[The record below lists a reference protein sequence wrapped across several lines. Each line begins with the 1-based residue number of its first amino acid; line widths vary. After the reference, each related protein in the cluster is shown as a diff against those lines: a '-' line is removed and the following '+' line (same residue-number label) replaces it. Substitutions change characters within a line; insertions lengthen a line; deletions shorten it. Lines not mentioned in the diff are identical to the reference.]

1 MATTPPQDVPVD
13 VSSSSPDDDDKKI
26 DDHDLHHSRHVTFQS
41 ANNLAADSP
50 LPTEN
55 NIQRRTHGSSN
66 IGNTRRQRA
75 DKRKGDRAK
84 PADIVDRSRNYCRER
99 RIRLTTNLNGNVAQD
114 ASVSSQCNDQYRI
127 APPDESN
134 SILDAFF
141 LLCSLA
147 LEDLASWVYAASFW
161 MVQLFFMA
169 LYLLFVWTFVGFLL
183 VADRYFTSDEYYMK
197 CIANDDTLEEDL
209 NLRHIVEFAFALSWT
224 TFTTVGYGRIAPP
237 GDHAGCYGVRF
248 ICSIE
253 AIMGM
258 GFVSM
263 CSGIFYAK
271 LLRFIGSAPVTFS
284 STLCVQYGKGLTDT
298 AYMSDSSFNTGE
310 GEEPEG
316 NGYYLGI
323 PPSSFGHKGFNPYP
337 VLEFRIV
344 NNRANCPP
352 GKNDIWDAQINAIVE
367 LPLQQC
373 ETAQRRNSLPLDQ
386 YSTNKRINCN
396 LKLSPSFHPNFSRTW
411 FLRHVLDESSPLLK
425 DEVRIHLKERG
436 RWDAKLNNYQ
446 DIRKG
451 LVEFNSIRIMMSGS
465 SALSKGEVYAE
476 KTYTYDDVFI
486 GWKLVGVCFEDGGTM
501 KSSQLCRRSKRRPGL
516 YSEETKTRVDMSLL
530 HDICPQK
537 GADYEP
543 MLAHDE

>member
-1 MATTPPQDVPVD
+1 MATAMAPPPQDMSA
-13 VSSSSPDDDDKKI
+13 SSLDGDDKKI
-26 DDHDLHHSRHVTFQS
+26 DDPDLHHSRHVTFQS
-41 ANNLAADSP
+41 AKKKAADSP
-50 LPTEN
+50 LRTEHSN
-55 NIQRRTHGSSN
+55 NSISSSN
-66 IGNTRRQRA
+66 AKRQRA

-84 PADIVDRSRNYCRER
+84 PADIYDRSRNYCRER
-99 RIRLTTNLNGNVAQD
+99 RISLTTNLNKHPQD
-114 ASVSSQCNDQYRI
+114 ASVSSPHDQYRI
-127 APPDESN
+127 SPPDESN
-134 SILDAFF
+134 SILDAIF

-169 LYLLFVWTFVGFLL
+169 LYLLLVWTFVGLLL
-183 VADRYFTSDEYYMK
+183 VADRYFTTEEYSMK
-197 CIANDDTLEEDL
+197 CIANDDILDEDL
-209 NLRHIVEFAFALSWT
+209 NYRHIVEFAFALSWT
-224 TFTTVGYGRIAPP
+224 TFTTVGYGRISPP

-284 STLCVQYGKGLTDT
+284 STLCVQYGKGLTGT
-298 AYMSDSSFNTGE
+298 AHISDSPSFNKGE
-310 GEEPEG
+310 ADEL
-316 NGYYLGI
+316 NDDGYYLGI
-323 PPSSFGHKGFNPYP
+323 PPSSPNKSFNPYP

-352 GKNDIWDAQINAIVE
+352 GKNEIWDAQVNAIVE
-367 LPLQQC
+367 LPLEQC
-373 ETAQRRNSLPLDQ
+373 ETTDRRNSLPLDQ
-386 YSTNKRINCN
+386 YPTNKTINCN
-396 LKLSPSFHPNFSRTW
+396 LKLSPSFHPNFCRIW

-425 DEVRIHLKERG
+425 EEVRIRLKERG

-446 DIRKG
+446 DIRKS

-476 KTYTYDDVFI
+476 KMYAYDDVFI
-486 GWKLVGVCFEDGGTM
+486 GWKLVGVCFEDERTTN
-501 KSSQLCRRSKRRPGL
+501 SSQSCRRSKRRSGE
-516 YSEETKTRVDMSLL
+516 YAEERKTRVDMSLL

-537 GADYEP
+537 GANYEP
-543 MLAHDE
+543 MMLLDDEGP